1 MSKIAFLF
9 PGQGAQSVGMCSELL
24 ATNERV
30 KELFHQAN
38 EILGYDLADYC
49 LHGSPEKLDSTVIS
63 QPALFVA
70 SFAALIVLKQEEPEA
85 VENCSAAAGLSL
97 GEYTALT
104 FAGAM
109 TFEEGLRLVQKR
121 GEAMQESSDAT
132 PGGMVSILGLEREK
146 VSELCAKVLEDLPG
160 EQLKEANYLCPNNIV
175 LSGTKAACDHAEQL
189 AESFGAMKAMPLAV
203 AGAFH
208 TQMMKPADE
217 KLALALKNVN
227 MKTPRIPVYSNV
239 DFQPHTNPEEI
250 KAILIKQVLSPVYW
264 EDLIRKALDDG
275 FDQFYEIGPGRVLTS
290 LMKRINRKIPCKKI
304 DC

>member
-9 PGQGAQSVGMCSELL
+9 PGQGAQSVGMCGELI
-24 ATNERV
+24 ATNPRV
-30 KELFHQAN
+30 KELFQQAN
-38 EILGYDLADYC
+38 DILGYDLAEIC
-49 LHGSPEKLDSTVIS
+49 LHGPVDKLDSTIIS
-63 QPALFVA
+63 QPAIYTA
-70 SFAALIVLKQEEPEA
+70 SFAALEVLKQTEPET
-85 VENCSAAAGLSL
+85 VENCSGAAGLSL

-109 TFEEGLRLVQKR
+109 TFEEGLKLVQKR

-132 PGGMVSILGLEREK
+132 QGGMVSILGLEREK
-146 VSELCAKVLEDLPG
+146 VAELCAKVLEDCPN

-175 LSGTKAACDHAEQL
+175 LSGSKVACNHAEEL
-189 AESFGAMKAMPLAV
+189 AESYGAMKAMALAV

-217 KLALALKNVN
+217 KLAIALKNVN
-227 MKTPRIPVYSNV
+227 MRTPRFPVYSNV
-239 DFQPHTNPEEI
+239 DFQPHFDPEEI
-250 KAILIKQVLSPVYW
+250 KAILVKQVVSSVYW
-264 EDLIRKALDDG
+264 EDLIRKAMEDG

-290 LMKRINRKIPCKKI
+290 LMKRINRKTPCKKI

>member
-9 PGQGAQSVGMCSELL
+9 PGQGAQSVGMCGELL
-24 ATNERV
+24 ASNPRV
-30 KELFHQAN
+30 QELFRHAN
-38 EILGYDLADYC
+38 DILGYDLADIC
-49 LHGSPEKLDSTVIS
+49 LHGPVEKLDSTVIS
-63 QPALFVA
+63 QPAIFTA
-70 SFAALIVLKQEEPEA
+70 SFAALEVLKETEPEA

-97 GEYTALT
+97 GEYTALA

-121 GEAMQESSDAT
+121 GQAMQESADAAE
-132 PGGMVSILGLEREK
+132 GGMVSIMGLEREK

-160 EQLKEANYLCPNNIV
+160 ETLKEANFLCPGNIV
-175 LSGTKAACDHAEQL
+175 LSGTKSACLHTEEL
-189 AESFGAMKAMPLAV
+189 AESFGAMKATALAV

-217 KLALALKNVN
+217 KLAAALESVK
-227 MKTPRIPVYSNV
+227 MQTPRIPVYSNV
-239 DFQPHTNPEEI
+239 DFQPHTDPDEI
-250 KAILIKQVLSPVYW
+250 KAILVKQVLSSVYW
-264 EDLIRKALDDG
+264 EDLIRKALEDG

-290 LMKRINRKIPCKKI
+290 LMKRINRKTPCKKI

>member
-24 ATNERV
+24 ATNETV
-30 KELFHQAN
+30 KKLFNQAN
-38 EILGYDLADYC
+38 EILGYDLADIC
-49 LHGSPEKLDSTVIS
+49 LHGPVEKLDSTIVS
-63 QPALFVA
+63 QPAIFAA
-70 SFAALIVLKQEEPEA
+70 SFAALEVLKETEPEA

-109 TFEEGLRLVQKR
+109 TFEEGLKLVQKR
-121 GEAMQESSDAT
+121 GEAMQESADAT
-132 PGGMVSILGLEREK
+132 AGGMVSIMGLEREK

-160 EQLKEANYLCPNNIV
+160 ETLKEANFLCPNNIV
-175 LSGTKAACDHAEQL
+175 LSGSKAACDLASQL
-189 AESFGAMKAMPLAV
+189 AGEFGAMKATALAV

-217 KLALALKNVN
+217 KLAAALEGVN
-227 MKTPRIPVYSNV
+227 MQTPRIPVYSNV

-250 KAILIKQVLSPVYW
+250 KEILVKQILSSVYW
-264 EDLIRKALDDG
+264 EDLIRKVLEDG

-290 LMKRINRKIPCKKI
+290 LMKRINRKTPCKKI